1 VISAVRETVRGIDP
15 NQTIDSAASMDERLD
30 AAYREPRSQSLLV
43 LGFAMTALALTILG
57 IYGVMSSEVI
67 QRTREI
73 GIRIAVG
80 AEPSQVRR
88 LMVRRSLRTVI
99 AGIAVG
105 LAGAAAS
112 TRFVAALL
120 FGVKPLDI
128 FVFVASAAAMA
139 IAGLLASYLPAR
151 RAAAVNPVEALRA
164 D

>member
-1 VISAVRETVRGIDP
+1 
-15 NQTIDSAASMDERLD
+15 
-30 AAYREPRSQSLLV
+30 
-43 LGFAMTALALTILG
+43 
-57 IYGVMSSEVI
+57 MSSEVI

-164 D
+164 E